1 MRHFSSPY
9 TSHCL
14 LNPWFLWDY
23 AELALALAIPFLL
36 SPASPW
42 QLQVP
47 KSLLAGLVA
56 GASPPP
62 SIAGG

>member
-14 LNPWFLWDY
+14 LNPWFLQDY
-23 AELALALAIPFLL
+23 GELALALAILFL

-56 GASPPP
+56 GAGPLP
-62 SIAGG
+62 IAGG